1 MLGDKFSLRY
11 IPKFVDD
18 LNEIVDY
25 ITLKLHS
32 PDSAMK
38 LVKKIE
44 SAIEE
49 RINYPLSF
57 EPFQSNRKRRYPYY
71 RIYVDNFTI
80 YYVVIDNVME
90 VRRILY
96 NGRDSKRFIE

>member
-11 IPKFVDD
+11 IPKFADD
-18 LNEIVDY
+18 LDRIVDY
-25 ITLKLHS
+25 ISLNLHS
-32 PDSAMK
+32 PESAMK
-38 LVKKIE
+38 LLKKIE

-49 RINYPLSF
+49 RTNCPLAF
-57 EPFQSNRKRRYPYY
+57 EPFQSNRKRKYLFY

-90 VRRILY
+90 IRRILY
-96 NGRDSKRFIE
+96 NRRDAEKIIE